1 MRTFLLVTDG
11 YLVGL
16 AVVVGIVV
24 YPAFSAVGI
33 NEWPSYHQRHSSAI
47 SVAVAPAWLLQ
58 GLLCAAWI
66 VSGPERVLA
75 FTHGLFALLGVL
87 VTVLGAV
94 PQHNAISAERTS
106 SHLGRLQLWHWVRTV
121 LWIGALVCASAL

>member
-106 SHLGRLQLWHWVRTV
+106 SHLGRLQLWH
-121 LWIGALVCASAL
+121 